1 MALVKRNES
10 DDKSLML
17 RYGRRRKTHEK
28 TCAYRRGCGISD
40 CYSSVGRLA
49 PRLATRDDAGT
60 VGVVR
65 GTGLPRTGT
74 VAISVASIATTV
86 MIAISGF
93 AGKREVAAT

>member
-17 RYGRRRKTHEK
+17 RYGRRRHMRKLALIAAAAASLTAVPAWAGSPLGSQPE
-28 TCAYRRGCGISD
+28 TTLAQLDLCVGPGC
-40 CYSSVGRLA
+40 
-49 PRLATRDDAGT
+49 RDRD
-60 VGVVR
+60 R
-65 GTGLPRTGT
+65 
-74 VAISVASIATTV
+74 AISVASIATTV